1 MTLIGAA
8 YLRCSDPRQDK
19 SIQQQKEEIERRAA
33 ADGVV
38 IPASNWFVDEGI
50 SGRNAKKRAAYQSLL
65 RAAEGQRDSRLG
77 RRAVRVQGIDRLY
90 VWAFSRVARNM
101 FDCLKAL
108 ATLDE
113 ADIDVISLTEPD
125 AGDKSFRKL
134 IRPILAWLAERYSEE
149 LSRNVV
155 RGMHSQAGQGF
166 WQNGHPPYGYAV
178 VNGRLAVTEETRAAF
193 ETVKRIYAEYLQGR
207 DGQKRLAEKL
217 TLAGV
222 APPGHGAAPERFAG
236 SWRPRHIQ
244 NLLTSVSYCGHI
256 SQNGTILARN
266 AHDAAVSDENYAR
279 VQALRKLKDRNKDEG
294 GNGNHAIHMSERG
307 LLTPWLRC
315 GTCNGTIAI
324 TGGGHAGSVHYYYT
338 CRTRQENKALCSGMT
353 IRVDR
358 LDPVVLDYIHDDVLK
373 PESVQAL
380 IGQSVVALV
389 DQPDEIQAER
399 AQLANDIAELDGR
412 IRKVGLQAADD
423 VITGD
428 DAKAINAPLIA
439 RREAMKLRL
448 AALPEHK
455 PVPTPERVDP
465 IRFRAAVLEAWS
477 TRPLDERRE
486 ALDRLVE
493 KITLSEG
500 GVHVDYRVKGEQI
513 AFHQPDP
520 PGPPNAPMSLLVP
533 SASRSAGSPASIA
546 GEPGPRRMSSF
557 PGQPS
562 HETPTN

>member
-1 MTLIGAA
+1 MTMIGAA

-19 SIQQQKEEIERRAA
+19 SIHQQREEIERRAA

-113 ADIDVISLTEPD
+113 ADIDVISLSEPD

-149 LSRNVV
+149 LSHNVK
-155 RGMHSQAGQGF
+155 RGMQSQGTRGF
-166 WQNGHPPYGYAV
+166 WQNGHSPYGYAV
-178 VNGRLAVTEETRAAF
+178 IDGRLAVTDETRTAF

-217 TLAGV
+217 TLEGV
-222 APPGHGAAPERFAG
+222 VPPGHGNAPERFAG

-244 NLLTSVSYCGHI
+244 NLLTSVSYCGHL
-256 SQNGTILARN
+256 SQNGVILARN
-266 AHDAAVSDENYAR
+266 CHEAAVSDENYAR
-279 VQALRKLKDRNKDEG
+279 VQALRKLKDRIKDHG

-324 TGGGHAGSVHYYYT
+324 MGGGHTGSVRHYYT

-353 IRVDR
+353 IRVDK
-358 LDPVVLDYIHDDVLK
+358 LDDVVLNYIHDDVLT
-373 PESVQAL
+373 PQSVEAL
-380 IGQSVVALV
+380 IDQSVTTLAE
-389 DQPDEIQAER
+389 QPDEVQAER
-399 AQLANDIAELDGR
+399 ARLANDIAELDAR
-412 IRKVGLQAADD
+412 IRKIGLQVADD
-423 VITGD
+423 IITGD
-428 DAKAINAPLIA
+428 DAKAINAPLIT
-439 RREAMKLRL
+439 RREAVKLRL
-448 AALPEHK
+448 ANLPEHK
-455 PVPTPERVDP
+455 PVPTPERMDP
-465 IRFRAAVLEAWS
+465 ARFRAAVLEAWG
-477 TRPLDERRE
+477 TRPLFERRE

-500 GVHVDYRVKGEQI
+500 GAHIDYRVKEEQI

-520 PGPPNAPMSLLVP
+520 PGPPKTPMSLREP
-533 SASRSAGSPASIA
+533 ST
-546 GEPGPRRMSSF
+546 SS
-557 PGQPS
+557 
-562 HETPTN
+562 